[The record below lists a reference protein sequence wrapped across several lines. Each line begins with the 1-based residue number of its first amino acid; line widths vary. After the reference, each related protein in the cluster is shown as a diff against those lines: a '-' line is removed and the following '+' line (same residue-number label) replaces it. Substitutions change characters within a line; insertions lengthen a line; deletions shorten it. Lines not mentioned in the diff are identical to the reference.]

1 VTPRRKVTPRCG
13 ENLFVLPRPLKAIS
27 RELGPVHCKLGY
39 FETELEG
46 RLTLAVIEMK
56 SGALTRGRIDLA
68 AVNKDATNRGFMVI
82 ARKAASSSG

>member
-1 VTPRRKVTPRCG
+1 VSDRTVGTQVLA
-13 ENLFVLPRPLKAIS
+13 NLKGTITQAR
-27 RELGPVHCKLGY
+27 KLGY

-46 RLTLAVIEMK
+46 RLTLAEIEMK

>member
-1 VTPRRKVTPRCG
+1 MSDRTVGTQVLA
-13 ENLFVLPRPLKAIS
+13 NLKGTITQAR
-27 RELGPVHCKLGY
+27 KLGY

-46 RLTLAVIEMK
+46 RLTLAEIEMK